1 MQENRKAANR
11 NIEKSPH
18 DFEDQPLRIEIM
30 QKFTCVVGVDTRFS
44 QRNIVWLEF
53 LHLGRFTI
61 RSRSRGNFFSG

>member
-1 MQENRKAANR
+1 MQENFKAVNR

-44 QRNIVWLEF
+44 QRNIV
-53 LHLGRFTI
+53 
-61 RSRSRGNFFSG
+61 